1 MVVLL
6 NCSFRGEKSHS
17 NYFLGLL
24 ENMLSD
30 NCKRKNLNQI
40 KDINKLV
47 QELSQADTLVLGMP
61 LYVDGAPAQVVELM
75 ENLYQSYKES
85 LGDLKVYVVTNLGF
99 YEGEQAHILL
109 KIVENWCNRMNFTYG
124 GGVAIG
130 AGEMLGGLREV
141 PCDKGPNK
149 MLGEVLKALASH
161 INEGTIME
169 NTVVK
174 PSGFSKRMYM
184 LAGNMNWAPQAKRNG
199 LKKKEIKRRCCDN

>member
-1 MVVLL
+1 MVILL

-24 ENMLSD
+24 ENEVSD
-30 NCKRKNLNQI
+30 TCNRKNLNQI
-40 KDINKLV
+40 KDTNKFA

-61 LYVDGAPAQVVELM
+61 LYVDGVPAQGIELM
-75 ENLYQSYKES
+75 ENLYQNHKDSI
-85 LGDLKVYVVTNLGF
+85 GNLKVYVVTNLGF

-149 MLGEVLKALASH
+149 MLGETLKTLVLH
-161 INEGTIME
+161 INQGTAIK

-199 LKKKEIKRRCCDN
+199 LKKKEIKRRCSED

>member
-1 MVVLL
+1 MVILL

-24 ENMLSD
+24 ENELSD
-30 NCKRKNLNQI
+30 TCNRKNLNQI
-40 KDINKLV
+40 KDTNKFA

-61 LYVDGAPAQVVELM
+61 LYVDGVPAQGIELM
-75 ENLYQSYKES
+75 ENLYQNHKDSI
-85 LGDLKVYVVTNLGF
+85 GNLKLYVVTNLGF

-109 KIVENWCNRMNFTYG
+109 KIVENWCKRMNFTYSA
-124 GGVAIG
+124 GVAIG

-141 PCDKGPNK
+141 PFDKGPNK
-149 MLGEVLKALASH
+149 MLGETLKALASH
-161 INEGTIME
+161 INKGEIME

-184 LAGNMNWAPQAKRNG
+184 FAGNMNWAPQAKRNG
-199 LKKKEIKRRCCDN
+199 LKKKEIKRRCSED